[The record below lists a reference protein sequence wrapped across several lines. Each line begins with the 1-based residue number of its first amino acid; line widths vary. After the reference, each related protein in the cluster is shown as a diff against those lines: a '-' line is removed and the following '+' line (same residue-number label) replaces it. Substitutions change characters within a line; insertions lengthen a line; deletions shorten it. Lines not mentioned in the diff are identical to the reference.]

1 KINTVLAD
9 SGLPAAVCVAY
20 VSELIVGL
28 PSLIE
33 INGVDLVIQGVPA
46 DCSSTRN
53 EALFSSMISSMTAAA
68 FAAARVADG
77 TTEWLD
83 TENSG
88 DLGSSGEDEG
98 ATDSADEK
106 PRGFFSRIQQ
116 FFERLTTTAE
126 KIDFDND
133 NTNPFVDQ
141 ESKERVAYM
150 IDSVIAQA
158 SIILR
163 NVNIRVE
170 CELGLPG
177 LNRASGVALSFAYL
191 SVTNQQSKSTDG
203 CAKADPENAR
213 SYSVPGCKDSRSY
226 GDGWSWLWR
235 WGSARKTDSS
245 APPTGS
251 DDVINPPGSLSTM
264 LHKNVHLEG
273 VEVFWDLWDTR
284 KQQDCQDSLSSVET
298 SNVGGRERR
307 NSLRGVSDDLS
318 SPGRVPKVAIVY
330 PTEEN
335 MVASAKLLTLTGV
348 HTARVSVRCPLFSL
362 NQTRP
367 TEAQGDINSPEPQPT
382 NPWSLFELRIHLD
395 LGAIVACVCPSQ
407 FYWLQLLVARLS
419 HIWNKYTE
427 QVTSERTVQQF
438 PAPNPRSPAESSS
451 FFPNSTGP
459 VESRQLSG
467 LSRPRGYPE
476 STHYTL
482 PHGFS
487 EAELVDLDLNHDI
500 PSPST
505 MTSPLVDSKLFWS
518 CLTETD
524 EMTSSRGMETTGF
537 PAAGSD
543 VYNSSAGHTGRRT
556 ETSEPRFSVTANVL
570 CVALVAFYE
579 DESASS
585 MSKIPLSKQSE
596 MCTSV
601 GPASRRSHISQRLSS
616 YGSYYP
622 NKPSATKES
631 LDDATD
637 TGLTRSFSSQYDVSV
652 EQLESQCEENKENTT
667 PSESTLFSNVQ
678 NMATLPG
685 PFIFFSRFAGL
696 MPWRQTV
703 QSQRTGSPFPHR
715 STASQSNCSSSTIE
729 GTAPMRIDRNDVD
742 TGTLTPAAWVSQ
754 LRSQFAEL
762 ASPRDHICFVGGL
775 WHMEVCSRSVT
786 ADEMTG
792 VQKPFFSNELLRQS
806 NTVESSFTTCTQLDF
821 GAHLFGIEL
830 SECLFP
836 DEPCSDL
843 NIPDP
848 VMVRLL
854 VFPDRARSTGD
865 RSVRGPSESA
875 AVKCNGLFH
884 LGLTVPSNSGGV
896 QPIRNAPTS
905 TPVDTLHLD
914 SAVCHIDV
922 DISLSDR
929 IHRITDAVAAAS
941 EAVAKFLPVGLDTST
956 AKVPRWQE
964 DLHHDVDHYGT
975 VFGLSTKNT
984 TQTDCSQFRQHHK
997 TAPSVG
1003 LNSANAE
1010 TQYDASNHRLQLD
1023 VKCAGFEFFLR
1034 FPIPLEAIRLPPSQK
1049 MSDLRK
1055 TLWNSG
1061 TPLWF
1066 SRADLA
1072 SDSPNIA
1079 TTNDPTTSPNS
1090 VGLAWWRRTLRREYL
1105 RIVLSKLNLGYR
1117 TPLAE
1122 GGHGQANRGAP
1133 LQTPTTA
1140 KVNPSRGASDKQPTV
1155 GLIESANEPE
1165 IRISLRSMSVYLIT
1179 PHQEI
1184 QANPLLQLSG
1194 SKGTSDFIGVS
1205 IHFSPLGRQELVER
1219 PNDKAEF
1226 AAYGGE
1232 PHVYT
1237 YAHERFEMGVDLAS
1251 NPTNPQP
1258 QVHNPTSTASDQSIA
1273 WSLWK
1278 RTGPQNNPNV
1288 PFVIRRYFLQDAPKA
1303 HSKQTTYYPA
1313 DSNHMVFYRQSANM
1327 NTRLSIRC
1335 KVTAAVM
1342 LIENQRTVELAYL
1355 RQVSPVVV
1363 FVFLLMYDIL
1373 LWSSLLPSDRR
1384 FRAALTRKTLA
1395 ASESQESR
1403 EYDHRYWF
1411 LSDPAPL
1418 ASIYAHP
1425 DAARQAAALEES
1437 SAAVNLGTV
1446 THVPVGLHCHPL
1458 YSEDEEDE
1466 YGNLE
1471 DAEDE
1476 FDAGVDSLKEQRRN
1490 VNESSKV
1497 GTPPSSLRV
1506 SHGVYDTHASVPP
1519 CGHAKPAHKPW
1530 SQRHTQRW
1538 TESDELDTSNSDG
1551 ATTDIR
1557 KQSSL
1562 CAQLDLTS
1570 VEIRISLPLVNAVN
1584 AVNETVLLTASGVTM
1599 FAEVGHNGDPS
1610 VNYATVELGKL
1621 EAFFTAG
1628 PHGSSS
1634 ADGSS
1639 TLGDGS
1645 SPTWWPGLVPFS
1657 WQSVGYP
1664 PPRPASSGVDP
1675 TPAPTSGPMLTLAV
1689 EHKQLKRIHA
1699 SSGCPMYRDDLNCTL
1714 RLQNACLV
1722 HWPHIDSANPT
1733 TDSALPGWLARLI
1746 DVLGTPSAQAISV
1759 LLPGYKQPDTLL
1771 VQHIHL
1777 ECVALTWAT
1786 PEDCQVFGLPSGPIP
1801 PTDTPLKSIR
1811 AFVACETINFTVNAA
1826 SEPESFNLLS
1836 PAPGMLIMAFLS
1848 NITMFLCPIYSKPP
1862 STLQLNQPE
1871 SVPSQFLRW
1880 LNVLKLSDCVCVAE
1894 LDHLELRCFCSP
1906 MRVTQMVNSESV
1918 TSYLTRVDVR
1928 VTDNRCCLHTCA
1940 DSIVA
1945 LQRLIEVLA
1954 VSGASPQ
1961 SRPMVSEVVSDT
1973 HNPQSVRSA
1982 MNSPSRFRVPVP
1994 AQSRSPLYK
2003 SSSNTQLMS
2012 GSPSSVE
2019 DLLQGAISDADSPHR
2034 SPCKIS
2040 ARTSSIPSRQGS
2052 NTPASKGHS
2061 SNEKTL
2067 SPEPRPCRTTHSQ
2080 EHKRPAPCPK
2090 PVTKVEHPT
2099 GHPTR
2104 SSDLYPS
2111 LPPSPGAIEFSAG
2124 PQSDGS
2130 SASSSPNEFI
2140 LVKPSMVPQK
2150 LPASSATKV
2159 QFKCLVPN
2167 SQLAAT
2173 DGTASF
2179 EVYETHYLVPSS
2191 VTSAPGSR
2199 NKMHRLFTDPPLVYP
2214 RARWALT
2221 LYNFSIEWNLFGG
2234 TDILHLERMR
2244 LDSHLEQIPSTP
2256 ELARPPRNDRRASDS
2271 ASVPPKTPGSRGAS
2285 AGGDGTTRRVHRFR
2299 HDRPAVTS
2307 RDPRKHV
2314 QHTMTPVPHPAE
2326 HIRSRSQTSHVL
2338 GGGGRM
2344 RDSSKCISIR
2354 LQNVYFRHATF
2365 PPKEHRMN
2373 VPSSRGSAVSTFSDP
2388 ASRYILNVGSLVILD
2403 QVATSQINQLLY
2415 SHSKSVAGTNV
2426 PYNVDTPIFRAAVVC
2441 WRVATEP
2448 SPIPASPVHPLPFS
2462 GEVGNRPHPT
2472 REDVQRFNMNSDLDD
2487 PNDLE
2492 LEAKISCQPLR
2503 INLDQNTLLFICEFQ
2518 QLFTASVLPDS
2529 ITPNHMHPETQSL
2542 PGTISTDYSH
2552 IHAPFG
2558 AHSGS
2563 TAAVQL
2569 SQAYHSGPDGTHRSA
2584 AKVSS
2589 CPRSEDAPSTGRPGI
2604 FIRKVTFYPDLPIRL
2619 DYHGRHLDLSGGSLR
2634 GILGMLLQLHNAE
2647 IIIPRRVYQRGYP
2660 SLDRLLEEMVS
2671 NVRSA
2676 ITTQL
2681 PQVLATSIGPMH
2693 EVTQFLMGLW
2703 DLVYQPVQSLYR
2715 GSRASSASQLDLHRE
2730 YWHTTDLDLI
2740 TYDPSMSS
2748 LSKHSLEVG
2757 GTGGGF
2763 VHGLKRGTRSFST
2776 STLWATLQLSI
2787 QGVRAVQSLAETAYD
2802 LVTPGPALRSRQLRL
2817 RRPSDLRE
2825 GFGNAVNVMSRGF
2838 QMVTEDL
2845 LGATRAQSETEL
2857 GSKGP
2862 VGIVGDVI
2870 RQIPPTIV
2878 APLVTGC
2885 EVTANILG
2893 GFRNQLRPGA
2903 KLEDEQKWKDSHRM

>member
-1 KINTVLAD
+1 MSYKDSHQTIPYWPICCEMVLP
-9 SGLPAAVCVAY
+9 GNFQ
-20 VSELIVGL
+20 
-28 PSLIE
+28 SLISA
-33 INGVDLVIQGVPA
+33 I
-46 DCSSTRN
+46 
-53 EALFSSMISSMTAAA
+53 IS
-68 FAAARVADG
+68 
-77 TTEWLD
+77 
-83 TENSG
+83 
-88 DLGSSGEDEG
+88 
-98 ATDSADEK
+98 
-106 PRGFFSRIQQ
+106 
-116 FFERLTTTAE
+116 
-126 KIDFDND
+126 FD
-133 NTNPFVDQ
+133 
-141 ESKERVAYM
+141 
-150 IDSVIAQA
+150 
-158 SIILR
+158 
-163 NVNIRVE
+163 
-170 CELGLPG
+170 
-177 LNRASGVALSFAYL
+177 
-191 SVTNQQSKSTDG
+191 
-203 CAKADPENAR
+203 
-213 SYSVPGCKDSRSY
+213 
-226 GDGWSWLWR
+226 
-235 WGSARKTDSS
+235 
-245 APPTGS
+245 
-251 DDVINPPGSLSTM
+251 
-264 LHKNVHLEG
+264 H
-273 VEVFWDLWDTR
+273 
-284 KQQDCQDSLSSVET
+284 
-298 SNVGGRERR
+298 
-307 NSLRGVSDDLS
+307 
-318 SPGRVPKVAIVY
+318 
-330 PTEEN
+330 
-335 MVASAKLLTLTGV
+335 
-348 HTARVSVRCPLFSL
+348 
-362 NQTRP
+362 
-367 TEAQGDINSPEPQPT
+367 
-382 NPWSLFELRIHLD
+382 
-395 LGAIVACVCPSQ
+395 
-407 FYWLQLLVARLS
+407 
-419 HIWNKYTE
+419 
-427 QVTSERTVQQF
+427 
-438 PAPNPRSPAESSS
+438 
-451 FFPNSTGP
+451 P
-459 VESRQLSG
+459 V
-467 LSRPRGYPE
+467 
-476 STHYTL
+476 
-482 PHGFS
+482 
-487 EAELVDLDLNHDI
+487 
-500 PSPST
+500 
-505 MTSPLVDSKLFWS
+505 
-518 CLTETD
+518 
-524 EMTSSRGMETTGF
+524 
-537 PAAGSD
+537 
-543 VYNSSAGHTGRRT
+543 
-556 ETSEPRFSVTANVL
+556 
-570 CVALVAFYE
+570 
-579 DESASS
+579 
-585 MSKIPLSKQSE
+585 
-596 MCTSV
+596 
-601 GPASRRSHISQRLSS
+601 
-616 YGSYYP
+616 
-622 NKPSATKES
+622 
-631 LDDATD
+631 
-637 TGLTRSFSSQYDVSV
+637 
-652 EQLESQCEENKENTT
+652 
-667 PSESTLFSNVQ
+667 
-678 NMATLPG
+678 
-685 PFIFFSRFAGL
+685 
-696 MPWRQTV
+696 
-703 QSQRTGSPFPHR
+703 
-715 STASQSNCSSSTIE
+715 
-729 GTAPMRIDRNDVD
+729 
-742 TGTLTPAAWVSQ
+742 
-754 LRSQFAEL
+754 
-762 ASPRDHICFVGGL
+762 
-775 WHMEVCSRSVT
+775 
-786 ADEMTG
+786 
-792 VQKPFFSNELLRQS
+792 
-806 NTVESSFTTCTQLDF
+806 
-821 GAHLFGIEL
+821 
-830 SECLFP
+830 
-836 DEPCSDL
+836 
-843 NIPDP
+843 
-848 VMVRLL
+848 
-854 VFPDRARSTGD
+854 VFP
-865 RSVRGPSESA
+865 
-875 AVKCNGLFH
+875 
-884 LGLTVPSNSGGV
+884 
-896 QPIRNAPTS
+896 
-905 TPVDTLHLD
+905 
-914 SAVCHIDV
+914 
-922 DISLSDR
+922 
-929 IHRITDAVAAAS
+929 
-941 EAVAKFLPVGLDTST
+941 
-956 AKVPRWQE
+956 
-964 DLHHDVDHYGT
+964 T
-975 VFGLSTKNT
+975 VF
-984 TQTDCSQFRQHHK
+984 R
-997 TAPSVG
+997 
-1003 LNSANAE
+1003 
-1010 TQYDASNHRLQLD
+1010 
-1023 VKCAGFEFFLR
+1023 
-1034 FPIPLEAIRLPPSQK
+1034 
-1049 MSDLRK
+1049 
-1055 TLWNSG
+1055 
-1061 TPLWF
+1061 
-1066 SRADLA
+1066 
-1072 SDSPNIA
+1072 
-1079 TTNDPTTSPNS
+1079 
-1090 VGLAWWRRTLRREYL
+1090 
-1105 RIVLSKLNLGYR
+1105 
-1117 TPLAE
+1117 
-1122 GGHGQANRGAP
+1122 
-1133 LQTPTTA
+1133 
-1140 KVNPSRGASDKQPTV
+1140 
-1155 GLIESANEPE
+1155 
-1165 IRISLRSMSVYLIT
+1165 
-1179 PHQEI
+1179 
-1184 QANPLLQLSG
+1184 
-1194 SKGTSDFIGVS
+1194 
-1205 IHFSPLGRQELVER
+1205 
-1219 PNDKAEF
+1219 
-1226 AAYGGE
+1226 
-1232 PHVYT
+1232 
-1237 YAHERFEMGVDLAS
+1237 
-1251 NPTNPQP
+1251 
-1258 QVHNPTSTASDQSIA
+1258 
-1273 WSLWK
+1273 
-1278 RTGPQNNPNV
+1278 
-1288 PFVIRRYFLQDAPKA
+1288 
-1303 HSKQTTYYPA
+1303 
-1313 DSNHMVFYRQSANM
+1313 
-1327 NTRLSIRC
+1327 
-1335 KVTAAVM
+1335 
-1342 LIENQRTVELAYL
+1342 
-1355 RQVSPVVV
+1355 
-1363 FVFLLMYDIL
+1363 LMYDIL

-1628 PHGSSS
+1628 PHSSSS

-1801 PTDTPLKSIR
+1801 PTDIPLKSIR

-1848 NITMFLCPIYSKPP
+1848 NITMFLCPIYRKPP

-1954 VSGASPQ
+1954 VSGASPTSAQ
-1961 SRPMVSEVVSDT
+1961 SRPMVSEVVPDT

-1982 MNSPSRFRVPVP
+1982 MNSPSRFRVPVS

-2234 TDILHLERMR
+2234 TDILHLACPERMR